1 MKKIFYKLLA
11 NDSRVEEILDDISF
25 MYFSEAKFD
34 STLGLDIK
42 SISISN
48 AGILVFLSTENFF
61 DTFTPLFK
69 VFIAFERLVHMFL
82 DNVYTL
88 LFSS

>member
-1 MKKIFYKLLA
+1 
-11 NDSRVEEILDDISF
+11 

-48 AGILVFLSTENFF
+48 AGILVFLSTEKFF

-69 VFIAFERLVHMFL
+69 VFIGF
-82 DNVYTL
+82 
-88 LFSS
+88 